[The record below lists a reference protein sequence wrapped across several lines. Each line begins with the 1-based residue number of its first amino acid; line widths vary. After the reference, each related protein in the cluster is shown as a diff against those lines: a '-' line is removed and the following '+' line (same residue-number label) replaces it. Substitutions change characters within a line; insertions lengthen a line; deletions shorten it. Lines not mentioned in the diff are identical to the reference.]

1 MELSLNLSIPSD
13 IKSVDSLVLSKLQ
26 NFCENYIF
34 LYNLHQ
40 NGNLHTKSYSCFL
53 EGYVDMAY
61 NSYYHHLINKEQFS
75 NLLEIPVPRAKYL
88 IDKYSK
94 EYSSKPKTL
103 KRELDSLT
111 NNLFFNS
118 ESSYPF
124 TVDVISPCTL
134 LNLDFSL
141 YQRLDFYSFFQPL
154 IKEELWFD
162 SSELSIARRYSSLF
176 HYLDSN
182 LRNLYV
188 FSRDLNDTEKYRELI
203 VAGEGNNLVVLLKTK
218 AIFS

>member
-1 MELSLNLSIPSD
+1 MELSLNLLVPSD

-40 NGNLHTKSYSCFL
+40 NTDIYTKSYSCFL
-53 EGYVDMAY
+53 ESYVDMAY
-61 NSYYHHLINKEQFS
+61 YAYYLKLINKEHFS
-75 NLLEIPVPRAKYL
+75 KLLEIPLPKAKTL

-94 EYSSKPKTL
+94 EYSSPHKTL

-124 TVDVISPCTL
+124 TVDVISPLTL
-134 LNLDFSL
+134 LNLDFSQ
-141 YQRLDFYSFFQPL
+141 YKRLDFYSFFQPL

-176 HYLDSN
+176 HYLDSK

-188 FSRDLNDTEKYRELI
+188 YSRDLNDTEKYTELI

-218 AIFS
+218 AIFT